1 VRLLLV
7 HGRAQEGKSPEIIRD
22 EWMTA
27 LRRGFAVAGV
37 REPPDITI
45 DVPFY
50 GDKLEELLRHR
61 DLPQADNVA
70 TRGDAVDDGYAE
82 FLRDVAI
89 QASENGIV
97 TDQELDLELRGPQ
110 ERAPENWAWV
120 QAIIRVV
127 DRRATGVAS
136 FSIGKL
142 LRDVFIYVNDRPV
155 RRAINAIVAEKLT
168 GEPTVVVAHSLGSVV
183 AYEVLRAHVGNM
195 VPRYVTVGSPL
206 GIRAISQRLATP
218 LVMPAGAADWYNA
231 FDPHDVVALYPLD
244 AANFAIAPPIKN
256 YPYVNNHTDNRHGIG
271 GYLDDAD
278 VAAQIATAFRS
289 N

>member
-1 VRLLLV
+1 MRLLLV
-7 HGRAQEGKSPEIIRD
+7 HGRAQEGKSSDMIRD
-22 EWMTA
+22 EWMMA
-27 LRRGFAVAGV
+27 LRRGFNLAGV
-37 REPPDITI
+37 TEPAGITV

-50 GDKLEELLRHR
+50 GDKLDELLRHR

-70 TRGDAVDDGYAE
+70 TRGDAADDGYAE
-82 FLRDVAI
+82 FLRDVAV

-97 TDQELDLELRGPQ
+97 ADHDLDAELRGPQ
-110 ERAPENWAWV
+110 ERGPENWAWV

-136 FSIGKL
+136 FGIGKL

-183 AYEVLRAHVGNM
+183 AFEVLRAYTGNM
-195 VPRYVTVGSPL
+195 VPRYITIGSPL

-218 LVMPAGAADWYNA
+218 LAMPTGAADWYNA
-231 FDPHDVVALYPLD
+231 FDRHDVVALYPLD
-244 AANFAIAPPIKN
+244 AANFAITPAIKN

-278 VAAQIATAFRS
+278 VAAQIAAALRS